1 MNPCGCRALCPS
13 STVTWLTQG
22 PRALRLREHNLAV
35 TGESNTFTAR
45 ASGTRSANRDA
56 KHATN
61 FGTHGAARSRRVKRR
76 RAWPINSGAGL
87 GAAIPCVRPVSP
99 GGEGGASISRARAL
113 RSGSCRERVGEVLDP
128 AGAPVDL
135 PWAVARPSRVV
146 GLEVSLPR
154 PFRAGL
160 DSAARFGRAC
170 ANERRRLFAPGPSV
184 SLPRFGPGATRC
196 ARHGS
201 FSHPSAH
208 VRLTKGHAVLG
219 RLRYSVTLDW
229 SILPNH

>member
-61 FGTHGAARSRRVKRR
+61 FGTHGAARSRRVERR

-99 GGEGGASISRARAL
+99 GGEGGHPSAGPGPCAAAAAVKGWERCSTRRARRSTSRGQSRVRPGSLAL
-113 RSGSCRERVGEVLDP
+113 RS
-128 AGAPVDL
+128 
-135 PWAVARPSRVV
+135 PSR
-146 GLEVSLPR
+146 GLS
-154 PFRAGL
+154 GL
-160 DSAARFGRAC
+160 ALTRRHALVALVQMSAA
-170 ANERRRLFAPGPSV
+170 V
-184 SLPRFGPGATRC
+184 SSP
-196 ARHGS
+196 
-201 FSHPSAH
+201 
-208 VRLTKGHAVLG
+208 LG
-219 RLRYSVTLDW
+219 RQCHYRDLGPARQDALVMAHFHTLRRTSA
-229 SILPNH
+229 